1 MRIDMYYEI
10 RPIDRSNNIYYNG
23 RLQSTI
29 NNGTIYKFSN
39 ITQVVTNQNTHG
51 RLSFPTGTMEFSK
64 HNYTFEMMGA
74 PRTDGKSRRKSIKRK
89 RRRSKS
95 RIKSIKRKRKSRR
108 RYLK

>member
-51 RLSFPTGTMEFSK
+51 R
-64 HNYTFEMMGA
+64 
-74 PRTDGKSRRKSIKRK
+74 
-89 RRRSKS
+89 
-95 RIKSIKRKRKSRR
+95 
-108 RYLK
+108 